1 MKADLHQK
9 FNDEVTRY
17 KNSLL
22 FYARKCDWET
32 FKVNAGRLFDYVE
45 SIEMSE
51 FERRF
56 FNISKIIIIILCLAV
71 AVIFKLNPE
80 LFPEAERIKELLT
93 LSAIAGCCFEIY
105 FFFNFT
111 KYIQGRTAYYK
122 ERREKFIRNIENDF
136 RNISLT
142 ASG

>member
-1 MKADLHQK
+1 MKTDMHQK
-9 FNDEVTRY
+9 FNDEITRY

-51 FERRF
+51 IERRF
-56 FNISKIIIIILCLAV
+56 FNISKIVVLILCIAV

-80 LFPEAERIKELLT
+80 LSPHAERIKEFLT
-93 LSAIAGCCFEIY
+93 LSAISGCCFEVY

-111 KYIQGRTAYYK
+111 KYMQGRTAYYK
-122 ERREKFIRNIENDF
+122 KRREKFIRNIENDF
-136 RNISLT
+136 RNFSLT
-142 ASG
+142 GNG